1 MRFLACAKYPT
12 KVCDLLRKNL
22 SLLCVGA
29 TVQLSVTT
37 NQLFESATTVKFLN
51 PFRKPS
57 PKELAQRE
65 LEEAQRQL
73 LVAQSSADYARR
85 IAEYNGDRIKRL
97 TAFLKKEGV

>member
-1 MRFLACAKYPT
+1 M
-12 KVCDLLRKNL
+12 
-22 SLLCVGA
+22 
-29 TVQLSVTT
+29 T
-37 NQLFESATTVKFLN
+37 NVNFLN

-73 LVAQSSADYARR
+73 LAAQSSADYARR

-97 TAFLKKEGV
+97 TAFLKKEGA

>member
-1 MRFLACAKYPT
+1 MTFCE
-12 KVCDLLRKNL
+12 KNL
-22 SLLCVGA
+22 SLRKIGT

-37 NQLFESATTVKFLN
+37 HQRKHCVTNLNFLN

-73 LVAQSSADYARR
+73 LAAQSSADYARR

>member
-1 MRFLACAKYPT
+1 MT
-12 KVCDLLRKNL
+12 NL
-22 SLLCVGA
+22 
-29 TVQLSVTT
+29 
-37 NQLFESATTVKFLN
+37 NFLN

-73 LVAQSSADYARR
+73 LQAQTNADYSRR
-85 IAEYNGDRIKRL
+85 MVEYHADRIKRL

>member
-1 MRFLACAKYPT
+1 MI
-12 KVCDLLRKNL
+12 NL
-22 SLLCVGA
+22 
-29 TVQLSVTT
+29 T
-37 NQLFESATTVKFLN
+37 ESATVKFLN

>member
-1 MRFLACAKYPT
+1 MRNFACAKYPT

-22 SLLCVGA
+22 SLFTVIGK
-29 TVQLSVTT
+29 VQLSVTT
-37 NQLFESATTVKFLN
+37 NQPFERSTMKFPN

-85 IAEYNGDRIKRL
+85 IAEYNADRIRRL
-97 TAFLKKEGV
+97 TAFLNGGV